1 MLIRTPALAGFLLA
15 WATTVTAQPW
25 QEAFDRQDYPT
36 AAAQLQGIVF
46 EHSQGVARY
55 PDPQAIQS
63 LAQLYAEG
71 RGVAKD
77 PTMACALSNLGS
89 GAAVYR
95 YGERDQRTAA
105 IQRQVDT
112 FCVPLTAEERRR
124 IVEADGCFQQGP
136 ASAVLLAS
144 ATRRIEVTPSRLTVI
159 ERGRRREYGISARSS
174 AAHNRCPWFATC
186 VCQRRAD
193 REVAAREFV
202 EIYLWHS
209 TANEGRQTRTLEW
222 SAIELT
228 AQAAVLRARTVVERG
243 AGLTWPARPVPE
255 AFLPGATFSMHRS
268 GDVRWQ
274 LKLAAPRRHRS
285 ASHPASLDV
294 HPNALVRSDPARL
307 SARPCDSIP
316 FLWS

>member
-1 MLIRTPALAGFLLA
+1 MLIRTPALAGWLLA

-36 AAAQLQGIVF
+36 AAAQLQAIVF
-46 EHSQGVARY
+46 EHSQGVTRY
-55 PDPQAIQS
+55 PDPQAIQT

-112 FCVPLTAEERRR
+112 FCVPLTAGERRR

-159 ERGRRREYGISARSS
+159 ERGRPREYGSRPLV
-174 AAHNRCPWFATC
+174 RCAQQVPVVRYVRVPAP
-186 VCQRRAD
+186 RGSK
-193 REVAAREFV
+193 VAAREFV
-202 EIYLWHS
+202 EIYSWHS

-243 AGLTWPARPVPE
+243 AGSTWPARPVPE

-274 LKLAAPRRHRS
+274 LSSQLHGVIGRPAILQ
-285 ASHPASLDV
+285 ASTSTQT
-294 HPNALVRSDPARL
+294 R
-307 SARPCDSIP
+307 
-316 FLWS
+316 